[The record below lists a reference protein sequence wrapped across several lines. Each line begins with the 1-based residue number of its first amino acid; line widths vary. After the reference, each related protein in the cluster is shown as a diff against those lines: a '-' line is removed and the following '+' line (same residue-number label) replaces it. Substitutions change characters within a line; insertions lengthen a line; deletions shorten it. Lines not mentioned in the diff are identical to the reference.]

1 MQSACTRWHA
11 PRDGRRYLACMHNE
25 GRDVAAEML
34 TYILFN
40 VQAETTLLLPRFAG
54 TLPELSAG
62 PNRPISQTSTDEYSR
77 LPSSIIGAEKITKWV
92 YFLSR

>member
-1 MQSACTRWHA
+1 MQSACTCWHA

-40 VQAETTLLLPRFAG
+40 VQESQLCFFPGLLELCLSCPRG
-54 TLPELSAG
+54 
-62 PNRPISQTSTDEYSR
+62 
-77 LPSSIIGAEKITKWV
+77 
-92 YFLSR
+92 